1 VPQQPVPLVDLPLPQ
16 NMIWAFGY
24 PENTDSHIFRAL
36 DYGLDY
42 PEQAVDALYLLDDIG
57 RVTPVQ
63 IPPTR
68 TGTNRADFGIPQ
80 KLFEYGAQTPL
91 STGLGYT
98 VSSYCWSA
106 WQLRGE
112 SVMTEPSRD
121 PGLAMRA
128 VAPKQAGARPGIVI
142 VINEWWKDSP
152 GDELICRKALT
163 GYVIGVGGVVLAKSS
178 AADHSCLIGFI
189 TKSESQQ
196 INELLT
202 SLLNTPTMSAA
213 LKGQIVAPPPPPP
226 SSAPAPA
233 PSSCSEAQVAKLKS
247 YGISDDDIRRT
258 CAGTK

>member
-1 VPQQPVPLVDLPLPQ
+1 MVRGQFRTVLAVLGACASAAFAQQPASQVFAV
-16 NMIWAFGY
+16 
-24 PENTDSHIFRAL
+24 
-36 DYGLDY
+36 
-42 PEQAVDALYLLDDIG
+42 VDAREMVLSN
-57 RVTPVQ
+57 Q

-98 VSSYCWSA
+98 VSSYCWTA

-112 SVMTEPSRD
+112 SMMTEPSRD
-121 PGLAMRA
+121 PSVAMRA

-152 GDELICRKALT
+152 GDEYVCRKALT

-178 AADHSCLIGFI
+178 AADHSCLNTFSG
-189 TKSESQQ
+189 KNESQQ
-196 INELLT
+196 INELLA

-213 LKGQIVAPPPPPP
+213 LKGQIIAPPVSAPPPPPGVSAPPPPPP
-226 SSAPAPA
+226 TAPVPA
-233 PSSCSEAQVAKLKS
+233 ASSCSDAQVAKLKS